1 VALTYIVAI
10 HDIADPERFWSAADP
25 SAEFPPGITLHGTY
39 PRADGSK
46 AVCLWE
52 ADSVDSVQQLVDG
65 IVGDYSENEFYEVDA
80 GHAGTLG
87 LPASAVARA

>member
-1 VALTYIVAI
+1 MTYIVAI
-10 HDIADPERFWSAADP
+10 HHIADPERFWSAADP

-65 IVGDYSENEFYEVDA
+65 SVGDYSKNEFYEVDA
-80 GHAGTLG
+80 GHAGTRG